1 MNTQLPLSFQAP
13 EYAVF
18 ESFIAADNQQLLHSL
33 QDDSERLIYLWG
45 DSGSGKSH
53 LLQAVT
59 QYYLAQNQAAF
70 YIPLADNQE
79 LSPQILDGLEAM
91 DLVCLDELD
100 AICGNAQWEE
110 ALFHLFNRMRDS
122 DSRLVLAASNSAVN
136 LGIKLPD
143 LRSRL
148 SWGLTYQLKSL
159 DDKGKAAA
167 LKQRASQRGLSM
179 NDEVT
184 AYILKHSRR
193 SMHQLMALLD
203 KLDYASLAEQRK
215 LTIPFIKTYLS

>member
-33 QDDSERLIYLWG
+33 QDDSEQLIYLWG
-45 DSGSGKSH
+45 ETGAGKSH

-59 QYYLAQNQAAF
+59 QHYLERNKTAF
-70 YIPLADNQE
+70 YIPLADNQD
-79 LSPQILDGLEAM
+79 LTPQMLDGLEVM

-100 AICGNAQWEE
+100 TLCGNTQWEE

-122 DSRLVLAASNSAVN
+122 GSRLVLAASNSAVN
-136 LGIKLPD
+136 LTIQLPD

-148 SWGLTYQLKSL
+148 SWGLTYQLKPL
-159 DDKGKAAA
+159 DDKGKAEA
-167 LKQRASQRGLSM
+167 LQQRASQRGLSM
-179 NDEVT
+179 NEEVT
-184 AYILKHSRR
+184 AYILKHSSR

-215 LTIPFIKTYLS
+215 LTIPFIKGFI

>member
-18 ESFIAADNQQLLHSL
+18 ESFIVADNQQLLHSL
-33 QDDSERLIYLWG
+33 QDDSEWLIYLWG
-45 DSGSGKSH
+45 ESGSGKSH

-59 QYYLAQNQAAF
+59 QYYLAQNQTAF

-79 LSPQILDGLEAM
+79 LSPQMLDGLEAM

-100 AICGNAQWEE
+100 AICGNAHWEE

-122 DSRLVLAASNSAVN
+122 DCRLVLAASNSAVN

-148 SWGLTYQLKSL
+148 SWGLTYQLKPL
-159 DDKGKAAA
+159 DDKGKAVA
-167 LKQRASQRGLSM
+167 LKQRASQCGLSM

-184 AYILKHSRR
+184 AYILKHSSR

-215 LTIPFIKTYLS
+215 LTIPFIKSYLS